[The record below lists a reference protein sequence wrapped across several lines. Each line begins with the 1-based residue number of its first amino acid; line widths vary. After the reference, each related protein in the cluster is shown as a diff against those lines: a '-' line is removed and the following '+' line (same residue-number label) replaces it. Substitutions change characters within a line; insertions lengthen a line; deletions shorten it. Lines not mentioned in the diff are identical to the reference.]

1 MDFQR
6 KLYGKVI
13 ATLESKKINYLVIE
27 PRNNYDVEE
36 KSDNKNLNTYE
47 EEFKKSYTTVKQKEK
62 IEKIKERLELY
73 IGKDEFKNI
82 TRKVEDIL
90 DENWKI

>member
-6 KLYGKVI
+6 KPYGKVI

-62 IEKIKERLELY
+62 VEKIKERLELY

-90 DENWKI
+90 DEN

>member
-62 IEKIKERLELY
+62 VEKIKERLELY
-73 IGKDEFKNI
+73 IGKDEFRNI
-82 TRKVEDIL
+82 MRKVEDVL
-90 DENWKI
+90 DENREI

>member
-47 EEFKKSYTTVKQKEK
+47 QEFKASYKIVKQKVK

-73 IGKDEFKNI
+73 IGKDEFRNI
-82 TRKVEDIL
+82 IRKVEDVL
-90 DENWKI
+90 DENREI